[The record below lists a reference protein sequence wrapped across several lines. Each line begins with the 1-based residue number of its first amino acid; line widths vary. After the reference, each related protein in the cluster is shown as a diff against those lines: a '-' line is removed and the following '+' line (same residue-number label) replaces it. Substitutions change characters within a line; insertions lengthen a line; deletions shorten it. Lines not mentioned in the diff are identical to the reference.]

1 MLCRRPVA
9 REHRNVSPN
18 VRPIVAQSFHSKH
31 RAGASYG
38 VIACLLHLLSRT
50 ARIIATQAASR
61 GTFRHWYLQ
70 HSPLASPWTWK
81 HASVLLAFLLCQRR
95 VQQACRSLSLVA
107 VVLRMPCSA
116 SSAQRRRGVTNH
128 GRGWHAFYPRAAGVT
143 AGSPGGT
150 RTCVVTVGFLVPGFD
165 VGLGPVRQAHPHYVH
180 VAWQLQWWA
189 TQTRRISLRASV
201 VAPAAAITKHRMLS
215 TKIIFLITAAVRHT
229 HIVLDRTCYCCYSC
243 AESVQCRPGARDQSA
258 HGRRCVLR
266 CTATAISH
274 ARSDEMHTLRGH
286 APRTLLPACLRTSEV
301 KHEIATPFTP
311 CGQSRCVCSWLQC
324 DSYACDV
331 CYTVPV
337 PPSMAMRHSWLQSN
351 VTAAAF
357 PVAWSQSLPDRPAT
371 PDGSLLPPGARIHL
385 TGPTTPRT
393 ARSNSTRRAGWL
405 LLKGPAAVPWAW
417 AIDSSCGPRS
427 SCCTRSVYSTDVVAP
442 VSSTIVTSCPRRLA
456 RMNGVWSWATC
467 RLSATRAGASAR
479 WWHQLGQRAAWMAAH
494 AAYLSPEAGLQL
506 R

>member
-1 MLCRRPVA
+1 
-9 REHRNVSPN
+9 
-18 VRPIVAQSFHSKH
+18 
-31 RAGASYG
+31 
-38 VIACLLHLLSRT
+38 
-50 ARIIATQAASR
+50 
-61 GTFRHWYLQ
+61 
-70 HSPLASPWTWK
+70 
-81 HASVLLAFLLCQRR
+81 
-95 VQQACRSLSLVA
+95 
-107 VVLRMPCSA
+107 MPCSA

-324 DSYACDV
+324 DSYACGG
-331 CYTVPV
+331 C
-337 PPSMAMRHSWLQSN
+337 
-351 VTAAAF
+351 
-357 PVAWSQSLPDRPAT
+357 
-371 PDGSLLPPGARIHL
+371 
-385 TGPTTPRT
+385 
-393 ARSNSTRRAGWL
+393 
-405 LLKGPAAVPWAW
+405 
-417 AIDSSCGPRS
+417 
-427 SCCTRSVYSTDVVAP
+427 
-442 VSSTIVTSCPRRLA
+442 
-456 RMNGVWSWATC
+456 
-467 RLSATRAGASAR
+467 
-479 WWHQLGQRAAWMAAH
+479 
-494 AAYLSPEAGLQL
+494 
-506 R
+506 